1 MDAFAEDLPL
11 DADLAPELDAP
22 CCAAERS
29 WACRVEERG
38 RRKFR
43 IHLSGSLHAGWAG
56 RLAGGLA
63 RRRMSI
69 TRVTARR
76 GADLAWQAEVD
87 VEAEAYG
94 IDLAGFDFLA
104 ATLAHAAPVTRA
116 PVVAIDRFALV
127 RGPED
132 VAVEIRAPD
141 RVGLLDALLRV
152 FGLHGL
158 FPRELRIETR
168 GHVAADLFRLQT
180 LGGRPPPASVVA
192 DLERRLEALTRR

>member
-1 MDAFAEDLPL
+1 MDSTAEDCPSS
-11 DADLAPELDAP
+11 AACVPELDAP
-22 CCAAERS
+22 CCASERR
-29 WACRVEERG
+29 WACHVEERG

-63 RRRMSI
+63 RRGIGI
-69 TRVTARR
+69 TRVIASRD
-76 GADLAWQAEVD
+76 ADMTWQAEVD
-87 VEAEAYG
+87 TEAVAFG

-104 ATLAHAAPVTRA
+104 LTLAHAAPVTRA
-116 PVVAIDRFALV
+116 PDIPIDRYALV
-127 RGPED
+127 RGADD

-152 FGLHGL
+152 FARHGL

-168 GHVAADLFRLQT
+168 GPVAVDLFRLQT
-180 LGGRPPPASVVA
+180 LGGRLPSAAVVA
-192 DLERRLEALTRR
+192 ELERRLGALARR